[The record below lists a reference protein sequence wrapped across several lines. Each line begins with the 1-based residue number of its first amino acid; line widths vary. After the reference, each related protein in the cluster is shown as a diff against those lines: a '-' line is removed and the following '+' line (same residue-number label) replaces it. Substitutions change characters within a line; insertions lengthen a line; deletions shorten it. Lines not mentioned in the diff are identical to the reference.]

1 MHAFGVRVVVME
13 QTGKDDQQELVE
25 NLIAITTAFSARIY
39 GKRGG
44 KKVAATVRQAMATL
58 AQEGISGA
66 IKCLFKSATPICS
79 PDLPND
85 S

>member
-44 KKVAATVRQAMATL
+44 KKMGATVRQAMGTL
-58 AQEGISGA
+58 AQEGV
-66 IKCLFKSATPICS
+66 PE
-79 PDLPND
+79 
-85 S
+85 